1 MKKMS
6 NIKIDMLGGC
16 CPVQAEGTIEGKPFY
31 FRARG
36 ASWSMSIGGS
46 DVVGNPEW
54 YYKQSYGDD
63 AFSAGYMT
71 EEEARTF
78 INQSAKSYINKGNNM
93 TYYKSKTYYKD
104 VIKSQKA
111 EIDLLKLLLET
122 KPTIPVDYEAI
133 DNLVASELRSVAL
146 NLSEY
151 VLDGGI
157 DAEDSLE
164 TLAGVLSVL
173 EYYSTNSEFNQ
184 FINKIPEP
192 VLDELIEQVE
202 EDAQALNF
210 ADLGYKT
217 YMAMAT
223 LGFITFETLVTQAML
238 QMQSNASK

>member
-1 MKKMS
+1 MTMS
-6 NIKIDMLGGC
+6 SIKIDMLGGC
-16 CPVQAEGTIEGKPFY
+16 CPVQAEGTIDGKPFY

-46 DVVGNPEW
+46 DIVGNPDW
-54 YYKQSYGDD
+54 YYKQAYGDD

-71 EEEARTF
+71 EEEAITF
-78 INQSAKSYINKGNNM
+78 INQSANLYINKGNNM
-93 TYYKSKTYYKD
+93 TYYES
-104 VIKSQKA
+104 IIAAQKIEIAALKQELDNA
-111 EIDLLKLLLET
+111 EMH
-122 KPTIPVDYEAI
+122 KPHSVTIDYEAI

-164 TLAGVLSVL
+164 TLAGVLTVL

-192 VLDELIEQVE
+192 VLDELIEQVD
-202 EDAQALNF
+202 EDEQALNF
-210 ADLGYKT
+210 ANLGYKT

-238 QMQSNASK
+238 QMQSNAKT

>member
-1 MKKMS
+1 MTMS
-6 NIKIDMLGGC
+6 DIKINMLGGN
-16 CPVQAEGTIEGKPFY
+16 CPVQAEGTIDGKPFY

-46 DVVGNPEW
+46 DVVGNPDW
-54 YYKQSYGDD
+54 YYQQAYGDD
-63 AFSAGYMT
+63 SYSAGWMT

-78 INQSAKSYINKGNNM
+78 INQSANLYINKGNNM
-93 TYYKSKTYYKD
+93 TYYES
-104 VIKSQKA
+104 IIAAQKIEIAALKQELLTA
-111 EIDLLKLLLET
+111 EMHSTHSISL
-122 KPTIPVDYEAI
+122 DYEAI

-146 NLSEY
+146 NLSNY

-164 TLAGVLSVL
+164 TLAGVLTTL
-173 EYYSTNSEFNQ
+173 EYYSTNSEFNA

-192 VLDELIEQVE
+192 VLDELIERVD
-202 EDAQALNF
+202 EDEQALNF

-223 LGFITFETLVTQAML
+223 LGFISFETLVTLAML
-238 QMQSNASK
+238 QMKTNASK